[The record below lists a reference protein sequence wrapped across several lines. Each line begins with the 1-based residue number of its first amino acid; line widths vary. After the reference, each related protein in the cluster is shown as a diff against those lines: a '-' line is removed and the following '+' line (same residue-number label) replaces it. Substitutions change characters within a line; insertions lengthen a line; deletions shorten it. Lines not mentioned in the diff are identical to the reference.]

1 MGFDLEN
8 NYYTSRK
15 WQLMIGFDL
24 SARLIR
30 GLAVARYGEQ
40 FAEIVAVEARREYES
55 LIPQLPYIGG
65 RRNPLTQ
72 IMISAG
78 MFLALYR
85 AMKDQGK
92 KVEEIGTFVYEGVE
106 NAYRLLPRF
115 ALYLYGGLSFTKH
128 SQRRSQKLAL
138 ESQKRQYAGD
148 WVYSV
153 VAGDGESFDY
163 GLDFVECG
171 ICKFFHA
178 QEADEFARYM
188 CRLDYIMSE
197 RMGMG
202 LVRTATIAEGGEKC
216 DFRYNRERYAQG

>member
-1 MGFDLEN
+1 
-8 NYYTSRK
+8 
-15 WQLMIGFDL
+15 MIGFDL
-24 SARLIR
+24 AARLIR

-85 AMKDQGK
+85 AMKGQDK

-106 NAYRLLPRF
+106 NAYGLLPRF
-115 ALYLYGGLSFTKH
+115 ALYTYGGLSFTEH
-128 SQRRSQKLAL
+128 RQRRSQELAL
-138 ESQKRQYAGD
+138 ESQKRQYADD

-178 QEADEFARYM
+178 READEFARYM
-188 CRLDYIMSE
+188 CRLDFIMSE

-202 LVRTATIAEGGEKC
+202 LVRTVTIAEGGEKC
-216 DFRYNRERYAQG
+216 DFRYKRERYS